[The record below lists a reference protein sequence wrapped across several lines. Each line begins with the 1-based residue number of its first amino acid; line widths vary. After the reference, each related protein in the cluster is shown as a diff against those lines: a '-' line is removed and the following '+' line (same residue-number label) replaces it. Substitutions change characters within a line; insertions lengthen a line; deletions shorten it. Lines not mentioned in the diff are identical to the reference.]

1 MYAVIAKG
9 EAGVLFADKADAE
22 YAATGASDEGHTPTL
37 GDAFR
42 EIYTP
47 DNDFMQYE
55 VVEIDTTLRPRLEAL
70 VGELEA
76 KSNELF
82 RVKSQ
87 TAAEAVEGITL
98 SECADKIR
106 EILEGEDETA

>member
-1 MYAVIAKG
+1 MKMYAVIAKG

-70 VGELEA
+70 VSELDPPSKTGEIVVMTAE
-76 KSNELF
+76 
-82 RVKSQ
+82 RVERHLI
-87 TAAEAVEGITL
+87 AR
-98 SECADKIR
+98 KIR